1 MAAVL
6 MMSVKLATLQSWTK
20 YLRQTLVFILN
31 SALWEKFNFCFSG
44 FFARLTK
51 ILIWEEEWVLGNK
64 SMKF

>member
-44 FFARLTK
+44 FFARIDK
-51 ILIWEEEWVLGNK
+51 NFNLGGR
-64 SMKF
+64 MGTRQ